1 MNVQLYIV
9 SNTILCS
16 VEIFLSLMYQVY
28 STDDDIHSHLP
39 IQKMFILCYLL
50 IQQMMICY
58 LQVTAVVE
66 SVGRMRV
73 QFPTQMQLNMNIL
86 SSVSSRLDPWL
97 LNCILCSNTLTRDQR
112 RSRCTLSP
120 SSSIRTLIQQILS
133 VSEFTH
139 QHCFSDSNLD
149 VLRYNSGQQDLR
161 SYWWRQ
167 HSRWRRNDSGGR
179 RTGWSGS
186 PPSEQV
192 QHHIK
197 HSQARR
203 R

>member
-1 MNVQLYIV
+1 M
-9 SNTILCS
+9 
-16 VEIFLSLMYQVY
+16 LSSY
-28 STDDDIHSHLP
+28 STDDDIH
-39 IQKMFILCYLL
+39 
-50 IQQMMICY
+50 CY

-66 SVGRMRV
+66 SVERMRV

-97 LNCILCSNTLTRDQR
+97 LNCILCSNTQTRDQR

-149 VLRYNSGQQDLR
+149 VLRHNSGQQDLR

-167 HSRWRRNDSGGR
+167 HTRWRRNDSGGR